1 MMKKMF
7 GGALCIIRRTEE
19 TTVKVFFYVNEL
31 FTRLKTK
38 QKTVYMYNV
47 HDNNMHAYLI
57 NNITISLKKVTVF
70 VQLLIAL
77 MVCRSGVFVSLPNNN
92 NINVMPAYYRYV

>member
-1 MMKKMF
+1 MF
-7 GGALCIIRRTEE
+7 
-19 TTVKVFFYVNEL
+19 FFIFNEL

-38 QKTVYMYNV
+38 QKKTRIHVQYY
-47 HDNNMHAYLI
+47 HDMHAYLI

-77 MVCRSGVFVSLPNNN
+77 MVCRSGVLVSL
-92 NINVMPAYYRYV
+92 IHIL

>member
-1 MMKKMF
+1 M
-7 GGALCIIRRTEE
+7 
-19 TTVKVFFYVNEL
+19 VFFIFNEL

-38 QKTVYMYNV
+38 QKKTRIHVQYR
-47 HDNNMHAYLI
+47 DMHAYLI

-77 MVCRSGVFVSLPNNN
+77 MMVCRSGILVSLLH
-92 NINVMPAYYRYV
+92 IIM

>member
-1 MMKKMF
+1 
-7 GGALCIIRRTEE
+7 
-19 TTVKVFFYVNEL
+19 
-31 FTRLKTK
+31 
-38 QKTVYMYNV
+38 MYNV
-47 HDNNMHAYLI
+47 HDNNMHAHLI

-92 NINVMPAYYRYV
+92 NNINVIQAYRRYNTYNTYKYTTLKLYT

>member
-1 MMKKMF
+1 MTHTRHHRKN
-7 GGALCIIRRTEE
+7 
-19 TTVKVFFYVNEL
+19 FFFFIFNEL

-38 QKTVYMYNV
+38 QKKTRIHVQY
-47 HDNNMHAYLI
+47 HDMHAYLI

-77 MVCRSGVFVSLPNNN
+77 MVCRSGVLVSL
-92 NINVMPAYYRYV
+92 IHITI